1 MSEIPSDEELAQAA
15 GVGESRRVG
24 PKQRPGRND
33 EIELPALVTASDL
46 LNEEDVLA
54 SLPREPADSE
64 TPPDPT
70 PLTDKM
76 HGPRGTPERDEWDA
90 TERRLAEEATAQ
102 LAADPRIQQAMAQ
115 EDVRLTQKE
124 QVQAAFLEAFRKRQK
139 ESR

>member
-1 MSEIPSDEELAQAA
+1 VSEIPSDEELAQAA

-33 EIELPALVTASDL
+33 EIELPALVTAS
-46 LNEEDVLA
+46 
-54 SLPREPADSE
+54 DSE

>member
-1 MSEIPSDEELAQAA
+1 VSEIPSDEELAQAA

-24 PKQRPGRND
+24 PKQRPGR
-33 EIELPALVTASDL
+33 
-46 LNEEDVLA
+46 NEEDVLA